1 VTDTQGPAAPAA
13 EPHVNLK
20 PAEPEFD
27 LQAEY
32 EALLEFVS
40 LCPHGLVQFDGTGAI
55 TMANPA
61 FARIA
66 MPLLP
71 PGEQFSNIIDVLRP
85 YLPDLPDLLGGPA
98 IAGTMQGGGTICEGL
113 LVPLGPPRPGQDRGM
128 LSLTLVR
135 FANDRFM
142 AVVEDVTRQ
151 VAQEQRLKDT
161 EAYLVAL
168 AQGTEDYAAFS
179 IDADGRVTDWNQA
192 AQRMLGHAA
201 EAVIGR
207 PAAGLVTIGH
217 ANPAGF
223 RARLRAAARD
233 GWHLDQGWRE
243 RADGTRF
250 WGSCML
256 SPVHVASA
264 AEGAAPARYLMV
276 VRDTTEQRNAAEE
289 LHRALTLD
297 HLTGVLNRRM
307 FFERAE
313 TELRRQAER
322 GATSCVAMLDAD
334 HFKAVNDTHGHAA
347 GDAALRAIAR
357 VLQGATRAEDMVGR
371 LGGEEFA
378 ILLPGTA
385 PALAGAVAERL
396 RAGVAALALEHAGD
410 RIPLTVSVGFAA
422 GTTTDL
428 QSLLI
433 AADGALYVAKRSGRN
448 RVCRAISP
456 AAALGS

>member
-1 VTDTQGPAAPAA
+1 VTDTPGRPGPAA
-13 EPHVNLK
+13 EP
-20 PAEPEFD
+20 AFD
-27 LQAEY
+27 LQSEY
-32 EALLEFVS
+32 ESLLEFVS

-55 TMANPA
+55 IMANPA

-71 PGEQFSNIIDVLRP
+71 PGQQFSNIIAVLRP

-98 IAGTMQGGGTICEGL
+98 IAGTTQGGGMICEGL

-135 FANDRFM
+135 FANDRYM

-151 VAQEQRLKDT
+151 VAQEQRLRDT

-201 EAVIGR
+201 EAVIGQ
-207 PAAGLVTIGH
+207 PAAGLITIGR
-217 ANPAGF
+217 ASPAGF

-264 AEGAAPARYLMV
+264 AEGAAPTRYLMV

-313 TELRRQAER
+313 TALRRQAEL
-322 GATSCVAMLDAD
+322 GATSCLAMLDAD

-347 GDAALRAIAR
+347 GDAALRAIAAALR
-357 VLQGATRAEDMVGR
+357 DGTRAEDLVGR

-378 ILLPGTA
+378 ILLPGTP
-385 PALAGAVAERL
+385 PALAGAIAERL
-396 RAGVAALALEHAGD
+396 RAGVAAVALEHAGN
-410 RIPLTVSVGFAA
+410 RIPLTVSVGLAA

-428 QSLLI
+428 QSLLT

-448 RVCRAISP
+448 RVCRATSP